1 MLSALVLCNDVI
13 GERTRQNIDFVCSS
27 VAFQILIWLDSKL
40 RKVLKNVLEVH
51 CTEHEMSDNFRLYY
65 TFTMTTKSTKS

>member
-27 VAFQILIWLDSKL
+27 VALEPSAVLFAIKTEVSLFRGSFLNILLNQGL
-40 RKVLKNVLEVH
+40 RYIEV
-51 CTEHEMSDNFRLYY
+51 R
-65 TFTMTTKSTKS
+65 